1 MFKMEITRIA
11 LVIKTLFLYSIK
23 KPFKFLLNKLAIILS
38 LFLFSCSS
46 YLIQAQ
52 EIIPEELYCGSTMG
66 QFLKSDKNYI
76 TAESKNFKEKL
87 VKIDSNFINKGY
99 NLIVISGLKPTGG
112 FSLKL
117 KNINKKK
124 DILHINFIDI
134 KPVENSKVTMATT
147 YPYCVL
153 RIENLE
159 KFKISIK

>member
-1 MFKMEITRIA
+1 MEITRIA
-11 LVIKTLFLYSIK
+11 QKIKTLSLCSTK
-23 KPFKFLLNKLAIILS
+23 RLFKFLLNKFVIISS

-46 YLIQAQ
+46 YLIQAE
-52 EIIPEELYCGSTMG
+52 EIIPEELYCGNTSG

-76 TAESKNFKEKL
+76 TAESKNFKDKL
-87 VKIDSNFINKGY
+87 AKIDSNFINKDY
-99 NLIVISGLKPTGG
+99 NLIVISELKPTGG

-124 DILHINFIDI
+124 DILHMNFIDI
-134 KPVENSKVTMATT
+134 KPVENSKVTMTTT

-153 RIENLE
+153 KIENLK

>member
-1 MFKMEITRIA
+1 MEITQIVLA
-11 LVIKTLFLYSIK
+11 VKTLSLYSIK

-46 YLIQAQ
+46 YLIQAE
-52 EIIPEELYCGSTMG
+52 EIIPEELFCGSTMG
-66 QFLKSDKNYI
+66 QFLKSDKSYI

-134 KPVENSKVTMATT
+134 KPDDNSKVSMAIT
-147 YPYCVL
+147 YPYCAL
-153 RIENLE
+153 KIQDLD
-159 KFKISIK
+159 KFKIFIK

>member
-1 MFKMEITRIA
+1 MEITRIA
-11 LVIKTLFLYSIK
+11 QKIRTLSLCSTK
-23 KPFKFLLNKLAIILS
+23 RLFKFLLNKFIIISS

-46 YLIQAQ
+46 YLIQAE
-52 EIIPEELYCGSTMG
+52 EIIPEELYCGSTIG

-76 TAESKNFKEKL
+76 TAENENFKEKL
-87 VKIDSNFINKGY
+87 AKIDSNFINKDY
-99 NLIVISGLKPTGG
+99 NLIVISELKPTGG

-124 DILHINFIDI
+124 DVLHINFIDI
-134 KPVENSKVTMATT
+134 KPVDNSEVTMATI

-153 RIENLE
+153 KIKNLK

>member
-1 MFKMEITRIA
+1 MEITQI
-11 LVIKTLFLYSIK
+11 VQKIKTLSLCSTK
-23 KPFKFLLNKLAIILS
+23 RLFKFLLNKFVIISS

-46 YLIQAQ
+46 YLIQAE
-52 EIIPEELYCGSTMG
+52 EIIPEELYCGNTSG

-76 TAESKNFKEKL
+76 TADSKNFKDKL
-87 VKIDSNFINKGY
+87 AKIDSNFINKGY

-134 KPVENSKVTMATT
+134 KPADNSKVTMATT

>member
-1 MFKMEITRIA
+1 MQELPTNEDGDYTVNLANQIEPEAAPEEQPEGEIKQEEPPV
-11 LVIKTLFLYSIK
+11 LE
-23 KPFKFLLNKLAIILS
+23 
-38 LFLFSCSS
+38 
-46 YLIQAQ
+46 
-52 EIIPEELYCGSTMG
+52 EIIPEELYCGNTSG

-76 TAESKNFKEKL
+76 TADSKNFKDKL
-87 VKIDSNFINKGY
+87 AKIDSNFINKGY

-134 KPVENSKVTMATT
+134 KPADNSKVTMATT

>member
-1 MFKMEITRIA
+1 
-11 LVIKTLFLYSIK
+11 
-23 KPFKFLLNKLAIILS
+23 
-38 LFLFSCSS
+38 
-46 YLIQAQ
+46 
-52 EIIPEELYCGSTMG
+52 MG

-134 KPVENSKVTMATT
+134 KPAYNSKVTMATT

-153 RIENLE
+153 KIENLK

>member
-1 MFKMEITRIA
+1 
-11 LVIKTLFLYSIK
+11 
-23 KPFKFLLNKLAIILS
+23 LLNKFVIISS

-46 YLIQAQ
+46 YLIQAE
-52 EIIPEELYCGSTMG
+52 EIIPEELYCGNTSG

-76 TAESKNFKEKL
+76 TAESKNFKDKL
-87 VKIDSNFINKGY
+87 AKIDSNFINKGY

-134 KPVENSKVTMATT
+134 KPADNSKVTMATT

-153 RIENLE
+153 NIENLK

>member
-1 MFKMEITRIA
+1 M
-11 LVIKTLFLYSIK
+11 
-23 KPFKFLLNKLAIILS
+23 LNKFVIISS

-46 YLIQAQ
+46 YLIQAE
-52 EIIPEELYCGSTMG
+52 EIIPEELYCASTMG
-66 QFLKSDKNYI
+66 QFLKNDKNYI
-76 TAESKNFKEKL
+76 TAENKNFKEKL
-87 VKIDSNFINKGY
+87 AKIDSNFINKGY

-124 DILHINFIDI
+124 DILHMNFIDI
-134 KPVENSKVTMATT
+134 KPVENSIVTMATT

-153 RIENLE
+153 NIENLK

>member
-1 MFKMEITRIA
+1 MEITLIA
-11 LVIKTLFLYSIK
+11 QKIKTLSLYSTK
-23 KPFKFLLNKLAIILS
+23 RLFKFLLNKFLIISS

-46 YLIQAQ
+46 YLIQAE
-52 EIIPEELYCGSTMG
+52 EIIPEELYCASTMG
-66 QFLKSDKNYI
+66 QFLKNDKNYI
-76 TAESKNFKEKL
+76 TAENKNFKEKL
-87 VKIDSNFINKGY
+87 AKIDSNFINKGY

-124 DILHINFIDI
+124 DILHMNFIDI
-134 KPVENSKVTMATT
+134 KPVENSIVTMATT

-153 RIENLE
+153 NIENLK

>member
-1 MFKMEITRIA
+1 MLKMEITLIA
-11 LVIKTLFLYSIK
+11 QKIKTLSLYSTK
-23 KPFKFLLNKLAIILS
+23 RLFKFLLNKFLIISS

-46 YLIQAQ
+46 YLIQAE
-52 EIIPEELYCGSTMG
+52 EIIPEELYCASTMG

-76 TAESKNFKEKL
+76 TTENKNFKEKL
-87 VKIDSNFINKGY
+87 AKIDSNFINKGY

-124 DILHINFIDI
+124 DILHMNFIDI
-134 KPVENSKVTMATT
+134 KPVENSIVTMATT

-153 RIENLE
+153 NIENLK

>member
-1 MFKMEITRIA
+1 MEITQIVLA
-11 LVIKTLFLYSIK
+11 VKTLSPYYIK
-23 KPFKFLLNKLAIILS
+23 KLFKFLLNKLAIILS

-46 YLIQAQ
+46 YLIQAE
-52 EIIPEELYCGSTMG
+52 EIIPEELYCGNTMG
-66 QFLKSDKNYI
+66 QFLKSNKNYI
-76 TAESKNFKEKL
+76 TAENKNFKEKL
-87 VKIDSNFINKGY
+87 AKIDSNFINKGY

-134 KPVENSKVTMATT
+134 KPAYNSKVTMATT

-153 RIENLE
+153 NIENLE